1 MVPTGLYM
9 TRWTKLQVSIS
20 CIWENKNVQ
29 TDYNNNVYEQLRV
42 FTLSSQ
48 QTVVSKPELAWRQL
62 GCRIEGLIHIQW
74 KGTAGKRV
82 NCCRI
87 WRRTY
92 GNYFRKGSLASVR
105 VHLLS
110 YFYADSSLSSRIR
123 GNPKSQ
129 AREYFWKDEYPLNTL
144 LFVLYQ
150 HVHSTVAELHSKFR
164 LFLE

>member
-1 MVPTGLYM
+1 MVPTVLYV

-20 CIWENKNVQ
+20 CIWENKNLQ
-29 TDYNNNVYEQLRV
+29 TDYNNNVYGQLGV
-42 FTLSSQ
+42 FTLSSR

-87 WRRTY
+87 WRQTY

-105 VHLLS
+105 VYLLS
-110 YFYADSSLSSRIR
+110 YFYADSSLSSRTKLTSAWI
-123 GNPKSQ
+123 
-129 AREYFWKDEYPLNTL
+129 L
-144 LFVLYQ
+144 LKGRISIKHFMVFVVPTCLF
-150 HVHSTVAELHSKFR
+150 HVSWIPQ
-164 LFLE
+164 